1 MNIGIDLGSTYS
13 TVSKYNPVTG
23 RPEAMTMAEG
33 DPASIPS
40 EVAYNEWEMSY
51 TCGKSAKDMAG
62 QPGVQLFRA
71 FKMLL
76 VESKNSILRKHGYTD
91 QNTPRAITSKFLGH
105 TLRGLAK
112 HEADKGHTHTNIE
125 KFDNVVIC
133 MPELWADELDTQD
146 GRGILLD
153 ILRSSELQKES
164 KIKINNVRVVTEPE
178 AASAF
183 IAHNYEVETRTPFN
197 GYLLLIDYGGGT
209 LDLTLTQVES
219 DGKGSMEITYKDSG
233 GDGQNHLDEN
243 GICKIGKAGIAYI
256 QNVLQR
262 AMVDAGILMPG
273 QPPVYDSTDF
283 KVAYNHLETALKD
296 SQKMDAIEDTF
307 SEYDSYQDFKN
318 ILTDELD
325 NPLFAAF
332 PYGTTGKV
340 LRITYPHLFLS
351 YQEVVE
357 GVLRREIDKINVS
370 IKKSIGCDPCSTT
383 AGTKDNFKIALVG
396 GFSSFYL
403 VKQQIAEIY
412 NFNTNTKLDKR
423 TKGISASARELAIS
437 MGAALLAAGKVVLQ
451 QTARQSIGIA
461 SNLTEVDGREQ
472 YQKLYYGI
480 TYHQSIEP
488 HKIYYIRRDYDE
500 SKIDDPGNWVSYG
513 ALRNNLTAFVTE
525 TSHLRTAGYLMPL
538 KPEMVKRLKQLPEDG
553 VWHVGFSMDE
563 NSTIYLHVTP
573 HIIPGLPTPPTP
585 QPIPLDSYKNLFAL
599 SEVKRVNIK

>member
-13 TVSKYNPVTG
+13 TVSKYNPATG
-23 RPEAMTMAEG
+23 RPEPMTLAEG
-33 DPASIPS
+33 EPASIPS
-40 EVAYNEWEMSY
+40 EVAFNEWEMSY

-62 QPGVQLFRA
+62 QDGVKLFRA

-76 VESKNSILRKHGYTD
+76 VESKEGILREHGYSGK
-91 QNTPRAITSKFLGH
+91 NSPRAITAKFLGN

-112 HEADKGHTHTNIE
+112 HEADKDHSHTKIE
-125 KFDNVVIC
+125 KFENVVIC
-133 MPELWADELDTQD
+133 MPELWADKLDTQD

-153 ILRSSELQKES
+153 ILRSQELQKES

-183 IAHNYEVETRTPFN
+183 IAHNYEAETHKPFN
-197 GYLLLIDYGGGT
+197 GHLLLIDYGGGT

-219 DGKGSMEITYKDSG
+219 DGKGSMEITYRDSG

-262 AMVDAGILMPG
+262 AMVDAGVLQPG
-273 QPPVYDSTDF
+273 QPPVYDSADF
-283 KVAYNHLETALKD
+283 KVAYNRLETALKD
-296 SQKMDAIEDTF
+296 SQKMDAIEDVF
-307 SEYDSYQDFKN
+307 SEYDSYRDYVN

-332 PYGTTGKV
+332 PYGSTNKV
-340 LRITYPHLFLS
+340 LRITYPHLFLA
-351 YQEVVE
+351 YQEVIE
-357 GVLRREIDKINVS
+357 GVLQREIEKINVS
-370 IKKSIGCDPCSTT
+370 VEKFTGMDPRRTE

-412 NFNTNTKLDKR
+412 NFNSNPKLDKR

-437 MGAALLAAGKVVLQ
+437 MGASLLAASKVVLR
-451 QTARQSIGIA
+451 QTARYSIGIA
-461 SNLTEVDGREQ
+461 SDMDPDTKE
-472 YQKLYYGI
+472 YQRLFYGI
-480 TYHQSIEP
+480 TYRQPIQP
-488 HKIYYIRRDYDE
+488 NKIYYIRYDYAPQKLDA
-500 SKIDDPGNWVSYG
+500 PQNWVPYG
-513 ALRNNLTAFVTE
+513 GLKKNLKAFVTE
-525 TSHLRTAGYLMPL
+525 SSHLRNAGDLMPL
-538 KPEMVKRLKQLPEDG
+538 TQEMLNRLNNLPEGG

-563 NSTIYLHVTP
+563 NGVISLHVTP
-573 HIIPGLPTPPTP
+573 RILANVPTPPTP
-585 QPIPLDSYKNLFAL
+585 KPIPLDSFQNLFAL
-599 SEVKRVNIK
+599 SEVKRVNVK